1 MINKP
6 QKTKTTGLVLTTA
19 ILLGIIF
26 WVVDSVLNF
35 YFFSEHLR
43 FMVFQRPETL
53 LESAVTNISFYT
65 LFVRISFL
73 VACAI
78 GGVLTAIF
86 IYRRKKAEEA
96 LQKSEEKFR
105 KIFESSNDAMML
117 LDENEFLDCNN
128 ATLKIG
134 RAHV

>member
-1 MINKP
+1 MNRLTKN
-6 QKTKTTGLVLTTA
+6 KTTVLVFTAA

-35 YFFSEHLR
+35 YFFSERLR

-53 LESAVTNISFYT
+53 LESAVTNISSYT

-78 GGVLTAIF
+78 GGTLTAIF
-86 IYRRKKAEEA
+86 MGRQRQSELKYRTLYDSSTDAIMI
-96 LQKSEEKFR
+96 LTSD
-105 KIFESSNDAMML
+105 IFKN
-117 LDENEFLDCNN
+117 
-128 ATLKIG
+128 
-134 RAHV
+134 